1 MVRHNLLGH
10 GKTGNAELVLDIGHT
25 LEAEIFGARKEFA
38 HILRTHTEASG
49 EVGSFQ
55 STVII
60 GLPKNVES
68 MARVDI
74 VKLCSPLN
82 QRVISLDR
90 FPRASA
96 NCFFI
101 QTLFL
106 HKRVQSVRDSKRESG
121 FLPFLLRYHLI
132 EDFL

>member
-1 MVRHNLLGH
+1 M
-10 GKTGNAELVLDIGHT
+10 
-25 LEAEIFGARKEFA
+25 
-38 HILRTHTEASG
+38 RTHTEASG

-60 GLPKNVES
+60 GWPKKEES
-68 MARVDI
+68 IARVDI
-74 VKLCSPLN
+74 VKLCSPLS
-82 QRVISLDR
+82 QRVISLGR

-101 QTLFL
+101 QTLFM

-121 FLPFLLRYHLI
+121 FLPFPLRYLI